1 MAYIPFDG
9 RLVIL
14 LIIYMP
20 ISAISAVN
28 NGIIHRMA
36 DQSVNESRI
45 NLILK
50 TFNRLGPQH
59 KKGCSIP
66 GTAF

>member
-28 NGIIHRMA
+28 NEVIHRIA
-36 DQSVNESRI
+36 DQTTNKSTYAIKLSI
-45 NLILK
+45 CWGL
-50 TFNRLGPQH
+50 QY